1 MERELLVKDKQKAVV
16 TENKFASVRNNAKTN
31 SLKDEK
37 EAVIVKQL
45 EEIERRKDKITKV
58 KQEVQQNV
66 DNVF

>member
-16 TENKFASVRNNAKTN
+16 TGNKFASVRNNAKTN

-58 KQEVQQNV
+58 KQEVQKNV
-66 DNVF
+66 DNEF

>member
-58 KQEVQQNV
+58 KQEVQKNV
-66 DNVF
+66 DNEF